1 MRVQDAPDVDVIV
14 PIKVENKVGIATK
27 HDDAQSGKRKFM
39 SIAGRAHRRMHGNF
53 LVGRFQG
60 IDESE
65 RDIAPSFGRKMTDG
79 VLDVPTGKGSRT
91 NRFRV
96 HGTPAR
102 RACSR
107 RPAK

>member
-1 MRVQDAPDVDVIV
+1 
-14 PIKVENKVGIATK
+14 
-27 HDDAQSGKRKFM
+27 
-39 SIAGRAHRRMHGNF
+39 
-53 LVGRFQG
+53 
-60 IDESE
+60 
-65 RDIAPSFGRKMTDG
+65 MTDG